1 MTHAWVPS
9 APCDESCVRDDP
21 VSGMRRVV
29 RFARGCC
36 RVALILFV
44 LPAMPLTA
52 IPHPMQSQCV
62 GLYSRLLLAC
72 CGVQIRVSGNKI
84 RDMTGTLVVSPNISW
99 IDVLAIWGVMPGLFV
114 AKADMVQWP
123 GIGLMARL
131 LGVVPIDRTKL
142 RPLPG
147 VVADLAAHLR
157 SGRTVVT
164 FPEGSSWCGMAY
176 GRFRP
181 AMFQAAIDAERPVQP
196 LRLSYHHADGRR
208 STVPAFV
215 GEDTLTRSIWRVVAT
230 RSTIIEIYV
239 ADRQLPDVDRRELA
253 RRCQAAICAANDW
266 AELADA
272 ESSIH
277 IAV

>member
-1 MTHAWVPS
+1 MMNAWVPT

-21 VSGMRRVV
+21 VGATGRVV
-29 RFARGCC
+29 RFVRGWS
-36 RVALILFV
+36 RVALILVV

-52 IPHPMQSQCV
+52 IPHRRQSQCV

-72 CGVQIRVSGNKI
+72 CGVEIRVSGNKI
-84 RDMTGTLVVSPNISW
+84 RDMRGTLVVSPHISW

-114 AKADMVQWP
+114 AKADMVKWP
-123 GIGLMARL
+123 GIGLMARM

-147 VVADLAAHLR
+147 VVAELAEHLR
-157 SGRTVVT
+157 TGRTVVT

-181 AMFQAAIDAERPVQP
+181 AMFQAAIDAQRPVQP

-253 RRCQAAICAANDW
+253 RRCQAAVCESND
-266 AELADA
+266 LSDLDVA
-272 ESSIH
+272 ESSVH